1 MERQNNFESLRL
13 YVGIDV
19 HKKQWS
25 VSIFTDA
32 SHHRTFSQ
40 PASAEALKSYLD
52 NHFPNASVSCA
63 YEATKLGYWIYR
75 KLIDFGYACLVVN
88 AADIPTS
95 NKESNNKTDPSDSR
109 KIAKALRA
117 GLLTSI
123 YVPQQVTEGDRQLFR
138 YRKRV
143 LADLTRIKNRIKDKF
158 LFTGTKIPEEFDN
171 SNWSK
176 AFLKWIRTAQLP
188 DSSTRLTVDYLLEQY
203 HLIYRHFLKVSVEV
217 RKLQRTARYKRDA
230 KLLRSIP
237 GIGPLTTVEL
247 LCEIE
252 NINRFAC
259 FKKFNGFIGFKP
271 GSHSSGD
278 HDWKGSMT
286 YRRHKSLR
294 SSLVECAWTTLQKD
308 PVMLNRYNEL
318 KQRLTGKRAIIVI
331 ARKLVSRIYYVLKNQ
346 KPYELGV
353 IGRLNH

>member
-1 MERQNNFESLRL
+1 METQTNFERL
-13 YVGIDV
+13 QVYVGIDV

-32 SHHRTFSQ
+32 AHHRTFSQ
-40 PASAEALKSYLD
+40 PASPDALKTYL
-52 NHFPNASVSCA
+52 NHHFPNAQISCA

-75 KLIDFGYACLVVN
+75 ALIAFGYSCMVVN

-95 NKESNNKTDPSDSR
+95 NKDSSNKTDPVDSR
-109 KIAKALRA
+109 KIGRALRA

-123 YVPQQVTEGDRQLFR
+123 HVPDKTTEGDRQLFR
-138 YRKRV
+138 YRKR
-143 LADLTRIKNRIKDKF
+143 LLGDLTRVKNRIKDKF
-158 LFTGTKIPEEFDN
+158 LFTGTMIPNEFDN

-176 AFLKWIRTAQLP
+176 AFLRWIKTASLP
-188 DSSTRLTVDYLLEQY
+188 DPSTRLTVDFLLEQY
-203 HLIYRHFLKVSVEV
+203 NLIYRHFLKVSIEV
-217 RKLQRTARYKRDA
+217 RKLQRSARYKTKA

-252 NINRFAC
+252 SIDRFSC
-259 FKKFNGFIGFKP
+259 FKKFNAFIGFKP
-271 GSHSSGD
+271 GSHSSGE

-286 YRRHKSLR
+286 YRRHRTLR
-294 SSLVECAWTTLQKD
+294 SSLVECAWSTLQKD
-308 PVMLNRYNEL
+308 PAMLIRYNEL
-318 KQRLTGKRAIIVI
+318 KERLTGKRAIIVI

-346 KPYELGV
+346 KPYELGIV
-353 IGRLNH
+353 NKT

>member
-1 MERQNNFESLRL
+1 METQVNFNKLQL

-32 SHHRTFSQ
+32 AHHRTFTQ
-40 PASAEALKSYLD
+40 PASPEALKTYLD
-52 NHFPNASVSCA
+52 HHFPEGSIICA
-63 YEATKLGYWIYR
+63 YEATKLGFWIYR
-75 KLIDFGYACLVVN
+75 KLTSFGYKCLVVN

-95 NKESNNKTDPSDSR
+95 NKETTNKTDPMDSR
-109 KIAKALRA
+109 KIGKALRA

-123 YVPQQVTEGDRQLFR
+123 YVPDQITEGDRQLFR
-138 YRKRV
+138 YRKRL

-158 LFTGTKIPEEFDN
+158 LFTGTSIPEEFDN

-176 AFLKWIRTAQLP
+176 AFLRWIKIANLP
-188 DSSTRLTVDYLLEQY
+188 DTSTRITVDHLLEQY
-203 HLIYRHFLKVSVEV
+203 RLIYHHFLNVSIEV
-217 RKLQRTARYKRDA
+217 RKLQRQTRYKKDA

-252 NINRFAC
+252 DINRFTC

-286 YRRHKSLR
+286 YRRHKALR
-294 SSLVECAWTTLQKD
+294 SSLVECAWSTLQKD
-308 PVMLNRYNEL
+308 PVMLSRYNEL
-318 KQRLTGKRAIIVI
+318 KQRLSGKRAIIVI
-331 ARKLVSRIYYVLKNQ
+331 ARKLVSRIYFVLKNQ
-346 KPYELGV
+346 KPYQLGV
-353 IGRLNH
+353 VK